1 MRKYEI
7 NNTLPYERDMYDKLE
22 NISFSDLVTMITFN
36 KPLNQ
41 SADYKYRRIVYF
53 INLLFNRYNRPEI
66 AVKLIEKYWNKLPK
80 QTLID
85 GLFIYCDFEI
95 FKKYWKKNR
104 TQMSD
109 SFLSIVFRTDE
120 IERAEWLLADK
131 KFTNIIDEENVY
143 SLSVTPKTRWSF
155 LNNEAYKLL
164 LAHPKVTEIAL
175 DNGYE
180 SLYPETVKDIF
191 LF

>member
-1 MRKYEI
+1 LK
-7 NNTLPYERDMYDKLE
+7 
-22 NISFSDLVTMITFN
+22 SS
-36 KPLNQ
+36 
-41 SADYKYRRIVYF
+41 
-53 INLLFNRYNRPEI
+53 
-66 AVKLIEKYWNKLPK
+66 
-80 QTLID
+80 
-85 GLFIYCDFEI
+85 
-95 FKKYWKKNR
+95 KKYWKKNR
-104 TQMSD
+104 THFSD
-109 SFLSIVFRTDE
+109 SFISIVFRTDE

-143 SLSVTPKTRWSF
+143 YISVTPKERWSF
-155 LNNEAYKLL
+155 LNDEAYKLL